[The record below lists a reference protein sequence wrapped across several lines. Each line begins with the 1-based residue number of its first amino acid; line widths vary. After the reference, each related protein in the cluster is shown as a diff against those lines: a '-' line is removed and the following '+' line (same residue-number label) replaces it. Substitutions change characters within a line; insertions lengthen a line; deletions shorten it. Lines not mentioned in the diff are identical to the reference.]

1 MNFLRKIAGLSLVL
15 TLATLVGLPAKSQ
28 DLGPFMP
35 NNGAE
40 ITTAWTNAY
49 GPDAESW
56 MQFAKVTPQTFD
68 INYSSSRGTVAVRRV
83 LVSDRFNARTLV
95 LGYSAKMPLIIE
107 GTTVLGTS
115 GSVLEELRS
124 AGRASSNLMYN
135 EAMATIPGEFT
146 LAEKRVMLPIV
157 VQE

>member
-1 MNFLRKIAGLSLVL
+1 MNLLREIARAGLILAL
-15 TLATLVGLPAKSQ
+15 TILFVPLSQAQ

-35 NNGAE
+35 NNGAQ

-83 LVSDRFNARTLV
+83 LVADRQMARTLV
-95 LGYSAKMPLIIE
+95 LGYSAKMPLI
-107 GTTVLGTS
+107 
-115 GSVLEELRS
+115 
-124 AGRASSNLMYN
+124 
-135 EAMATIPGEFT
+135 
-146 LAEKRVMLPIV
+146 
-157 VQE
+157 